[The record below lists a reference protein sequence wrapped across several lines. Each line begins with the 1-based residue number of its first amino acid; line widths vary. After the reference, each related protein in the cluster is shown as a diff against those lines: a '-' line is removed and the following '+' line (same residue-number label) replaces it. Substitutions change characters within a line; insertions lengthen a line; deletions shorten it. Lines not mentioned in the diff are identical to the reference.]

1 MHPLWFCDRCMPYA
15 LAVLR
20 LVTGLIFC
28 LTRFRSFS
36 SLRAAPTDF
45 QTVLSLM

>member
-1 MHPLWFCDRCMPYA
+1 MHRLWFCDRCMPYA

-20 LVTGLIFC
+20 LVTGLMFC

-36 SLRAAPTDF
+36 SLPLRRQISKQCYP
-45 QTVLSLM
+45 